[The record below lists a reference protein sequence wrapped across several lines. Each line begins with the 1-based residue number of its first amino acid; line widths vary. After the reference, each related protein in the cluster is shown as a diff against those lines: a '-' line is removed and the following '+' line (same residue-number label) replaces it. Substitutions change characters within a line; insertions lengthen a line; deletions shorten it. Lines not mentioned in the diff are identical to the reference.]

1 MAELPE
7 AVRDRHAEY
16 LLARQQPDGGFPGRD
31 GGSDL
36 YYTGFALRGLSLL
49 GRLYGPVAERAA
61 GFLHDRFATPKT
73 IVDFLSLI
81 YGAALLDISAGIDV
95 FADQPGDWRQAAVER
110 LQALRRSDGGYAK
123 SPEGHA
129 SSTYHSFLVL
139 LCLQLLGSRPSEP
152 ERLAGFILSQR
163 TPEGGFREIR
173 AAQRAGTNPTAAAV
187 GGLRALGAW
196 DPQAGGPTTGF
207 LAAMQTEEGGLRANT
222 RIPLADL
229 LSTFTGVLTLCD
241 LQALDAIDAAAAWRY
256 ADRLQAAGGGFHGRA
271 GTRRSTSST
280 PSTAWA
286 AWPCCT
292 EKVSEPF

>member
-1 MAELPE
+1 MAELPA

-81 YGAALLDISAGIDV
+81 YGAALLDISAGIDL

-173 AAQRAGTNPTAAAV
+173 ARSGPAPTRPRRRSAV
-187 GGLRALGAW
+187 
-196 DPQAGGPTTGF
+196 
-207 LAAMQTEEGGLRANT
+207 
-222 RIPLADL
+222 
-229 LSTFTGVLTLCD
+229 C
-241 LQALDAIDAAAAWRY
+241 
-256 ADRLQAAGGGFHGRA
+256 GRWVP
-271 GTRRSTSST
+271 GTRRPAGRRPAS
-280 PSTAWA
+280 
-286 AWPCCT
+286 WPPCRRRRAVCGPT
-292 EKVSEPF
+292 RGSRWPTC